1 MNRQEQTA
9 LIDYRIKRAT
19 NSLRDAR
26 NLFNTSS
33 FESSVNRLY
42 YACFYAAGALL
53 VTKNIQVKSH
63 AGVKQML
70 GEHFIKTE
78 GIDKEQGKFY
88 SVIFSYRQD
97 SDYLDFAEVSREFT
111 EQLINETQKF
121 VNTLTE
127 YLIQNDYYKQP
138 E

>member
-1 MNRQEQTA
+1 MNRQEQSA
-9 LIDYRIKRAT
+9 LINYRIKRAA
-19 NSLRDAR
+19 NSLRDAQ
-26 NLFNTSS
+26 NLFNTNSY
-33 FESSVNRLY
+33 ESSVNRLY

-53 VTKNIQVKSH
+53 ATKNIQVKSH

-78 GIDKEQGKFY
+78 IIDKEQGKFY

-97 SDYLDFAEVSREFT
+97 SDYLDFAEVSKEFT
-111 EQLINETQKF
+111 EELINQSQKLI
-121 VNTLTE
+121 NTLTE

-138 E
+138 D